1 MRFILLLSLPP
12 VSLALYALW
21 RYASGR
27 PLSKRTLN
35 VLYAILLAGYFFST
49 AGLGIFWVANQEL
62 PVFDLHYLFGYTTLS
77 LVLVHLV
84 FNWKALS
91 IFLMQRS
98 PQMALVQGRRSW
110 RPAVRAGASVAGLL
124 LFGGVCFWQGLRH
137 GTTNIVVSGGPETAA
152 ASQTAL
158 VTGARMPGAVEG
170 RKPANGVPAG
180 IPSLL
185 PRIGRQMVSKDGSK
199 RYLAEYYHDETK
211 HSRLSVAAR
220 RGGLDWSTQPEVF
233 KQYPGAEVV
242 DLPTDFP
249 EVAMSAGEAIE
260 KRRRRVGSLAPAE
273 LSLKKLSLLL
283 HLTNGVT
290 GKLTY
295 PGLEYHLRAA
305 PSAGA
310 LYPTATY
317 LLVNE
322 VAGLRPGLYHYRV
335 NGHKLHRLREG
346 KLAEELA
353 AAVARGSLV
362 KRSSVVFIF
371 SGIFYRSSW
380 KYRERSYRYC
390 LLDAGHLAG
399 NLSLGAAAL
408 GYDTVL
414 LGRFDDRKAN
424 RLLGLEEGREGVLLI
439 AALGRAAGL
448 NAASVSESVFSAAPK
463 QFEPG
468 KTPLLSLMHGHT
480 YLSNPGKG
488 RGKRR
493 PPPDIVRKIYPGKQ
507 LIVLPRK
514 FNRGDQLV
522 PTLERRRSVRKFSN
536 TKMTLQNF
544 SSMLYFACGTTGK
557 SMHDPSV
564 EDNNA
569 LHFYVAANN
578 VKDLARG
585 VYYYHRDKHA
595 LSLIKKGDFRY
606 ATHAVS
612 LFQRVVGDSAMVVIK
627 TIDLKRLSQRGGD
640 RGYRY
645 AVLDA
650 GSAGNNLYVQG
661 VALNLGVT
669 GIGAFFD
676 DEVSA
681 LIQADPN
688 KEAIIYITAAGV
700 KASGK
705 QR

>member
-1 MRFILLLSLPP
+1 MRFILLISLPP
-12 VSLALYALW
+12 VSLSIYALW

-35 VLYAILLAGYFFST
+35 VLYAILLSGYFFST

-62 PVFDLHYLFGYTTLS
+62 PVFDLHYLFGYTTLT
-77 LVLVHLV
+77 LVLVHLA

-98 PQMALVQGRRSW
+98 PQSALVQGRRSW
-110 RPAVRAGASVAGLL
+110 RAAVRTGASVAGLI
-124 LFGGVCFWQGLRH
+124 LFGGVCFWMGRRH
-137 GTTNIVVSGGPETAA
+137 GTTHIVVSGVPEAA
-152 ASQTAL
+152 PQIAL
-158 VTGARMPGAVEG
+158 VTGARMPGAVGG
-170 RKPANGVPAG
+170 RQPASGVPAET
-180 IPSLL
+180 PSLL
-185 PRIGRQMVSKDGSK
+185 PRIGRQMVSRDGLK
-199 RYLAEYYHDETK
+199 RSLAEYYHDETK
-211 HSRLSVAAR
+211 HSRLSVVAK

-233 KQYPGAEVV
+233 KQYPGAEVI
-242 DLPTDFP
+242 DLPAAFP

-260 KRRRRVGSLAPAE
+260 KRRRRVESLSPAK
-273 LSLKKLSLLL
+273 LSLRKLSLLL

-295 PGLEYHLRAA
+295 PGWEYHLRAA

-310 LYPTATY
+310 LYPTVTY
-317 LLVNE
+317 LLVNNVE
-322 VAGLRPGLYHYRV
+322 GLKPGLYHYKV

-346 KLAEELA
+346 ELAEELA
-353 AAVARGSLV
+353 AAVARGGLI

-371 SGIFYRSSW
+371 SGIFFRSSW

-399 NLSLGAAAL
+399 NLSLGAKAL

-414 LGRFDDRKAN
+414 LGRFDDRKVN
-424 RLLGLEEGREGVLLI
+424 RLLDLEEGKEGVLLI

-463 QFEPG
+463 QFKPG

-493 PPPDIVRKIYPGKQ
+493 PPPDPIRKTYPKKQ

-514 FNRGDQLV
+514 FNRGDRLV
-522 PTLERRRSVRKFSN
+522 PTIERRRSVRKFSGA
-536 TKMTLQNF
+536 KMTLQDF
-544 SSMLYFACGTTGK
+544 SSMLYFACGMTRK
-557 SMHDPSV
+557 SMREPSV

-569 LHFYVAANN
+569 LHFYVVTNN

-595 LSLIKKGDFRY
+595 LSLIKNGDFRR
-606 ATHAVS
+606 AIHAVS

-627 TIDLKRLSQRGGD
+627 TMDLKRLSQRGGD

-700 KASGK
+700 KAPGSK
-705 QR
+705 R